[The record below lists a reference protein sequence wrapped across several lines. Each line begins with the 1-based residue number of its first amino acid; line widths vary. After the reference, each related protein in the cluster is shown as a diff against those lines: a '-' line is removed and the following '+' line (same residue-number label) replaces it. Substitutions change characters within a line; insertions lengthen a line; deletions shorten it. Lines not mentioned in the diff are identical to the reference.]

1 MAAAETT
8 LLRYFRR
15 NGYVRVANTA
25 RRKKEGSNRYK
36 KGSEVRFVLESEVE
50 VREVREALRAL
61 EFKPGKVFLKGTKV
75 VVPVY
80 GKRATDWIRGLRG

>member
-8 LLRYFRR
+8 LLYYFRR
-15 NGYVRVANTA
+15 NGYVRVADLT
-25 RRKKEGSNRYK
+25 RRKKEGAQRYK
-36 KGSEVRFVLESEVE
+36 KGWEVRFVLDSEAE

-61 EFKPGKVFLKGTKV
+61 EFKPGKVFLKSTKL

-80 GKRATDWIRGLRG
+80 GKRVSDRIRGLRG